1 MYFYHLYQN
10 VFMVSFSDMRSSS
23 LLPHF
28 VNLTNITDEHSWQ
41 HQGRA
46 FSKAH
51 SISDPWFYNSKV
63 PPENFCDWLFYSTD
77 PVTHFCCCDLSRIH
91 RHYGA
96 CHLVVL
102 PLEKEESKEEQ
113 LSSTQS
119 FMGLCPGAKRWTRRL
134 LHSRELSISHPWEAP
149 KHPRGTIM
157 MCKDRKVLGNPGDP
171 LDSVFWPKP
180 ELM

>member
-1 MYFYHLYQN
+1 MAASRKGIQQGSLNF
-10 VFMVSFSDMRSSS
+10 RSLILQQQSS
-23 LLPHF
+23 TWEL
-28 VNLTNITDEHSWQ
+28 
-41 HQGRA
+41 
-46 FSKAH
+46 
-51 SISDPWFYNSKV
+51 
-63 PPENFCDWLFYSTD
+63 CDWLFYSTD
-77 PVTHFCCCDLSRIH
+77 PVTHFCCCDLSRIR

-149 KHPRGTIM
+149 KRPRGTIM
-157 MCKDRKVLGNPGDP
+157 MCKDRKALGNPGDP
-171 LDSVFWPKP
+171 PDSVFWPKP